1 MTRPNLLGSIKQ
13 TAFVTHDIEAT
24 AQEWVD
30 IHGIGPWFIYTVD
43 IPDTKY
49 GEQFIPLKARMA
61 LAQSGSQQIELIEPS
76 ENPSIYTE
84 FIDAG
89 KEGMHHICYWANIDD
104 ARTHFNSIG
113 YEEAQYGVTSNGN
126 EFLYV
131 YGSQDIPFIEIVDPN
146 ESMSAFFAL
155 VAQSAQD
162 WNGSDP
168 LRFL

>member
-1 MTRPNLLGSIKQ
+1 MTTPSWLGSIKQ

-49 GEQFIPLKARMA
+49 GEQLIPLKARMA

-89 KEGMHHICYWANIDD
+89 KEGIHHICYLSLI
-104 ARTHFNSIG
+104 HI
-113 YEEAQYGVTSNGN
+113 
-126 EFLYV
+126 
-131 YGSQDIPFIEIVDPN
+131 
-146 ESMSAFFAL
+146 
-155 VAQSAQD
+155 
-162 WNGSDP
+162 
-168 LRFL
+168 